1 MCLHSDRRTTWVTRI
16 GLESSPGRIKVT
28 EPNGRVASLHGYS
41 SQVRQAPSGL
51 YCEAI
56 YPATQCSI
64 QGLTNGQAYTVQVSA
79 INGAGGSTPVV
90 DPTPITPRPTPPPPN
105 PIPVLEEAG
114 LITLATLMVML
125 GGWSQ
130 RRRHASKGHGK
141 IKNQGK

>member
-1 MCLHSDRRTTWVTRI
+1 VRVTPGDRSATVSWTAPTTGGQPAVYRAEALI
-16 GLESSPGRIKVT
+16 
-28 EPNGRVASLHGYS
+28 NG
-41 SQVRQAPSGL
+41 APSGL

-90 DPTPITPRPTPPPPN
+90 DPTPVTPRPTPPPPN

-130 RRRHASKGHGK
+130 RRRHAHRGPAK